1 MLSGKQREW
10 LLKLLKQRS
19 RLAGVEW
26 VEVES
31 VLKENYEKLSSL
43 YEMERT
49 GGEPALVAYDEE
61 AGQLVFMDC
70 SPESPAGR
78 RGLCY
83 DREAMALRIK
93 KGVRPKGN
101 VVDMAAE
108 MGVEVLTEEQ

>member
-1 MLSGKQREW
+1 M
-10 LLKLLKQRS
+10 
-19 RLAGVEW
+19 

-31 VLKENYEKLSSL
+31 VLKENYEKPSSL

-61 AGQLVFMDC
+61 AGVLVFMDC
-70 SPESPAGR
+70 SPESPTGR
-78 RGLCY
+78 RELCY

-101 VVDMAAE
+101 VVKMAAA
-108 MGVEVLTEEQ
+108 MGVEVLTEEQYRWLQAVGEFDTHVQLAENTREC